1 MGELV
6 SIACIVA
13 FAIVIGVAS
22 GLLAATVVWLV
33 RAKDI
38 SVVPISPVTT
48 SSKTATPSI
57 SLSNKAHRSR
67 RLSL

>member
-6 SIACIVA
+6 SIACIAV

-22 GLLAATVVWLV
+22 GLLAGTVVWLV

-38 SVVPISPVTT
+38 SVVPISP
-48 SSKTATPSI
+48 SAEH
-57 SLSNKAHRSR
+57 SNDK
-67 RLSL
+67 LQNGELP